1 MSMNIRFDNKVAVVT
16 GGTAGIG
23 LACAQLFGQLGAKV
37 AICGTDPTKL
47 AAALEELKAQGITAF
62 GETCDVSDD
71 ESLKGFARHAEEAL
85 GGLDIWVSNAGVY
98 PQYSIIDTPENVWD
112 KTVDTN
118 MKSVY
123 LGARIAYE
131 AMKDKGGVM
140 LLASSFAAVFPSV
153 GSGVYAATKSAVK
166 SMVNTLAAELAPY
179 GIRVNGYIP
188 GVIDT
193 DMTHALTVS
202 NGEAMK
208 SAIAMQTFG
217 EPMDVAWALAFLASD
232 YARYITGTTLE
243 TRPVTADRAA
253 LESLLPRFLGE
264 QDQIPPMYSAVKV
277 GGQKLYDLARKG
289 QVVERKPRR
298 ITIYELELLAQESA
312 TDYLLRCRCSKG
324 TYIRTLCHDIGRQLG
339 CGGTLYALRRTMAA
353 GFRLDQ
359 AVTLEA
365 VQAQGTALLLPT
377 DSLFAE
383 YPALPLTSGLLEKR
397 VRCGNP
403 ITLPGT
409 PDGIYRVYSRDRQF
423 LCLSRAAGGTLT
435 SIKNFFGA

>member
-1 MSMNIRFDNKVAVVT
+1 M
-16 GGTAGIG
+16 
-23 LACAQLFGQLGAKV
+23 
-37 AICGTDPTKL
+37 
-47 AAALEELKAQGITAF
+47 
-62 GETCDVSDD
+62 SDD
-71 ESLKGFARHAEEAL
+71 ESLKGFACHAEEAL

-243 TRPVTADRAA
+243 ISGGKMGVQNPAKAWKDKETRA
-253 LESLLPRFLGE
+253 
-264 QDQIPPMYSAVKV
+264 
-277 GGQKLYDLARKG
+277 
-289 QVVERKPRR
+289 
-298 ITIYELELLAQESA
+298 
-312 TDYLLRCRCSKG
+312 
-324 TYIRTLCHDIGRQLG
+324 
-339 CGGTLYALRRTMAA
+339 
-353 GFRLDQ
+353 
-359 AVTLEA
+359 
-365 VQAQGTALLLPT
+365 
-377 DSLFAE
+377 
-383 YPALPLTSGLLEKR
+383 
-397 VRCGNP
+397 
-403 ITLPGT
+403 
-409 PDGIYRVYSRDRQF
+409 
-423 LCLSRAAGGTLT
+423 
-435 SIKNFFGA
+435 

>member
-1 MSMNIRFDNKVAVVT
+1 MEHQVFS
-16 GGTAGIG
+16 
-23 LACAQLFGQLGAKV
+23 AQ
-37 AICGTDPTKL
+37 C
-47 AAALEELKAQGITAF
+47 ITAF
-62 GETCDVSDD
+62 GETCDVSDG

-243 TRPVTADRAA
+243 ISGGKMGVQNPAKAWKDKETRA
-253 LESLLPRFLGE
+253 
-264 QDQIPPMYSAVKV
+264 
-277 GGQKLYDLARKG
+277 
-289 QVVERKPRR
+289 
-298 ITIYELELLAQESA
+298 
-312 TDYLLRCRCSKG
+312 
-324 TYIRTLCHDIGRQLG
+324 
-339 CGGTLYALRRTMAA
+339 
-353 GFRLDQ
+353 
-359 AVTLEA
+359 
-365 VQAQGTALLLPT
+365 
-377 DSLFAE
+377 
-383 YPALPLTSGLLEKR
+383 
-397 VRCGNP
+397 
-403 ITLPGT
+403 
-409 PDGIYRVYSRDRQF
+409 
-423 LCLSRAAGGTLT
+423 
-435 SIKNFFGA
+435 